1 MPKFS
6 IVGNKVIVD
15 DNNKNYIF
23 FLRDVRNVRKE
34 EEYRKFKEMIGDVIF
49 IKLTIEFYGT
59 QEPIVISRGK
69 IIADQVGLL
78 YMALREKL
86 A

>member
-15 DNNKNYIF
+15 DNDKNYIF
-23 FLRDVRNVRKE
+23 FLRDVRSVRKE
-34 EEYRKFKEMIGDVIF
+34 EECRKLKGILGDVPF

-59 QEPIVISRGK
+59 HKPIVISRGK

>member
-15 DNNKNYIF
+15 DNDKNYIF